1 MRNLYILFFL
11 LFFVQQTHAQ
21 RITAQYNNVSFS
33 EALKDLNAR
42 QDKYTINFVYDELED
57 FKVSKSIEN
66 MSVPDAVMFLIGF
79 YPIKM
84 TQVEDNIMVECT
96 QKSSTK
102 MIGRVI
108 DIKNNPIELA
118 NVALLNVRDSSLING
133 GVTNEDG
140 LFVIPCKTKRAI
152 VRVSCVGYQATFQTY
167 STGGI
172 GAIMLHESTINLK
185 GVKVNAMRQ
194 NIKMGREG
202 MVVEIEHSDISR
214 IGTATDVLREI
225 PRVDVSSDGS
235 VSVFAKGSPLIYIN
249 NRQVRDINELHQLKS
264 DDIKSIEIVTAPG
277 AKYDASVK
285 AVIRIRTI
293 HRQGEGWSGESYTTT
308 CWRN

>member
-1 MRNLYILFFL
+1 MRNLYLLFFL
-11 LFFVQQTHAQ
+11 LSFVQQVNAQ

-57 FKVSKSIEN
+57 FKISKNIEN
-66 MSVPDAVMFLIGF
+66 MSVPDAVIYLIGF

-84 TQVEDNIMVECT
+84 AQVEDNIMVECT

-140 LFVIPCKTKRAI
+140 QFVIPCK
-152 VRVSCVGYQATFQTY
+152 
-167 STGGI
+167 
-172 GAIMLHESTINLK
+172 
-185 GVKVNAMRQ
+185 
-194 NIKMGREG
+194 
-202 MVVEIEHSDISR
+202 
-214 IGTATDVLREI
+214 
-225 PRVDVSSDGS
+225 PR
-235 VSVFAKGSPLIYIN
+235 KP
-249 NRQVRDINELHQLKS
+249 
-264 DDIKSIEIVTAPG
+264 
-277 AKYDASVK
+277 
-285 AVIRIRTI
+285 
-293 HRQGEGWSGESYTTT
+293 
-308 CWRN
+308 